1 MFVLLNPGT
10 TVPLLLHD
18 SLAVPVVIVPVEVTH
33 LGQMLG
39 SVTETGQS
47 VRLSGSSNL
56 LWCGGWFGW
65 TWGFELLLGRS
76 PFTLLLQHSL
86 LVSEVP
92 LVLCLFR
99 LLGIFV
105 GHLEQHCQLFWT
117 KDYIEGSLRQSPIS
131 VQAQRRLKE
140 SVPMGGTTPDLP
152 PVDQTHHLTL
162 T

>member
-1 MFVLLNPGT
+1 MLVLLNPGT
-10 TVPLLLHD
+10 TVPLLLHN
-18 SLAVPVVIVPVEVTH
+18 SLAVPVIVVPVEVTH
-33 LGQMLG
+33 LSQMLG

-65 TWGFELLLGRS
+65 TGWFEFLLGRS

-105 GHLEQHCQLFWT
+105 RHLEHHCQLFWT
-117 KDYIEGSLRQSPIS
+117 KDYI
-131 VQAQRRLKE
+131 
-140 SVPMGGTTPDLP
+140 
-152 PVDQTHHLTL
+152 
-162 T
+162 

>member
-1 MFVLLNPGT
+1 MLFVLLNPGT

-18 SLAVPVVIVPVEVTH
+18 SLAVPVIVVPVEVTH

-47 VRLSGSSNL
+47 VRLSGSRNL

-65 TWGFELLLGRS
+65 TWGFELPQGRS

-99 LLGIFV
+99 LLGIFI
-105 GHLEQHCQLFWT
+105 GHLEHN
-117 KDYIEGSLRQSPIS
+117 
-131 VQAQRRLKE
+131 
-140 SVPMGGTTPDLP
+140 
-152 PVDQTHHLTL
+152 
-162 T
+162 